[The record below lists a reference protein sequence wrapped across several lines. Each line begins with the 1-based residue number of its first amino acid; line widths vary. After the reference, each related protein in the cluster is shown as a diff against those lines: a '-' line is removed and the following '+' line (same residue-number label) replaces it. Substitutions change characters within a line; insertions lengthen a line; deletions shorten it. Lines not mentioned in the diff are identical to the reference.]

1 MFKRFLAMLA
11 SFTVLSAAIF
21 TAPITAASSRPTYQ
35 KLPSPGVTLKKKSG
49 YWIECRYSALGE
61 VCDYVYAR
69 VRNAKGSAPNA
80 GAKLQR
86 IKVDDSKLKKKN
98 GYWIECRYSG
108 LGEVC
113 DYVYAT
119 PRKPAKPK

>member
-1 MFKRFLAMLA
+1 MAKRLPAMLA
-11 SFTVLSAAIF
+11 SIILSAALF
-21 TAPITAASSRPTYQ
+21 TAPVTAASSRLTYQ

-49 YWIECRYSALGE
+49 YWIECRYSGLGE

-69 VRNAKGSAPNA
+69 VRNAKGSAPNT
-80 GAKLQR
+80 GIKLQR
-86 IKVDDSKLKKKN
+86 IKVNDSKLKKKS

-113 DYVYAT
+113 DYVYAS
-119 PRKPAKPK
+119 PGKPAKPK